1 MKILALTTI
10 ILSFASGNSNLEVSQ
25 KCNKAF
31 EYKQNKES
39 LELFK
44 IWNFNEPVSI
54 HQDCNCEDLA
64 NIKAFRAKLGVLE
77 SSFYYSGADRLYL
90 QKKCNEKE

>member
-1 MKILALTTI
+1 MKILALATI
-10 ILSFASGNSNLEVSQ
+10 MLGLTSGNSNLEVSQ

-39 LELFK
+39 FELFK

-54 HQDCNCEDLA
+54 YKDCSCEDLT
-64 NIKAFRAKLGVLE
+64 NIKAFHATLGVLE

-90 QKKCNEKE
+90 QKKCDQNK